1 MSAHIDEKVLDNLIK
16 YESVVKQQLS
26 DLEDRLW
33 IQLDFNV
40 IRKYDDI
47 KKMILEISSIV
58 DLAFCIY
65 GENSGVMKTRKDK
78 VDPLKID
85 KLNSLVGRI
94 SKIKKRKIDFEK
106 LLKIAV

>member
-1 MSAHIDEKVLDNLIK
+1 MSANIDEKVLDNLIK
-16 YESVVKQQLS
+16 YESVVKKQLS

-33 IQLDFNV
+33 IELDFNM

-47 KKMILEISSIV
+47 KKMILEITSII

-65 GENSGVMKTRKDK
+65 GEKSGVMKTRQDE
-78 VDPLKID
+78 VDPSKLD

-94 SKIKKRKIDFEK
+94 SKINKRKIDFEK

>member
-40 IRKYDDI
+40 IRKFDDI

-65 GENSGVMKTRKDK
+65 GENSGVMKTRQDK
-78 VDPLKID
+78 VDPSKLD

-94 SKIKKRKIDFEK
+94 SKINKRKIDFEK